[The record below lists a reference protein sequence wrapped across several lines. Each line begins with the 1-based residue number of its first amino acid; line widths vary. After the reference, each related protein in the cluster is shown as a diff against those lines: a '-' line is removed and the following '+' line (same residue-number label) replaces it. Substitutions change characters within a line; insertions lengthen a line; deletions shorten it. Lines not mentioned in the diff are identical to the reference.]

1 MRQMK
6 AEFIR
11 EAYHSYMILEPEG
24 NQTGGFEEQMLVN
37 QKSEYLL
44 RFHPQETDGVRKYY
58 YEITGMMD
66 FVSCVNRRPVSCQL
80 LKGMIRSILGVCD
93 AVNEYLLD
101 PEGLLL
107 LPDKIYMDAEA
118 GGMHFAYL
126 PGYQSDFVRGLQEL
140 SECMLSAADHTD
152 RECVMLVYEFY
163 RIVREPD
170 FAAASIR
177 NLLKEEKKEE
187 AQQQH
192 PPVRETAAEIRRS
205 ESEEELAGEEEIPG
219 ERNPGRIIVYILGG
233 GICLA
238 AALAYRFGWLREA
251 AAFLGVGEKYILAG
265 ILFLSGIV
273 LFAAMKLL
281 RHRKEAYERAED
293 PHCLQP
299 EEDFWKEADFP
310 GGHYEY
316 MDDSEYD
323 SDHTVVL
330 TAGKGMRLSSMNKS
344 IAADL
349 VVCEFPSIVGVKAPE
364 AQTVLPCQGIS
375 RKHAL
380 LEQEAGRYYLSDL
393 GSTNGTWLNGERLL
407 PNEKKVLVNED
418 LITFADVRFMFFSAG
433 FSPDGTG

>member
-1 MRQMK
+1 MLRMK
-6 AEFIR
+6 AEFSR
-11 EAYHSYMILEPEG
+11 EAYHSYMILEPE
-24 NQTGGFEEQMLVN
+24 NITKDCFEERMLVN

-44 RFHPQETDGVRKYY
+44 RFHPQETDGIRKYY

-66 FVSCVNRRPVSCQL
+66 FVSCVNRRPVSCRV
-80 LKGMIRSILGVCD
+80 LKGMIRSVLGVCE

-118 GGMHFAYL
+118 EGMHFAYL
-126 PGYQSDFVRGLQEL
+126 PGYKSDFLQGLQEL

-163 RIVREPD
+163 RIVRESD
-170 FAAASIR
+170 FSAASIR
-177 NLLKEEKKEE
+177 KLLKDEKKEE
-187 AQQQH
+187 TEAQPLFVH
-192 PPVRETAAEIRRS
+192 ETAAVSRRN
-205 ESEEELAGEEEIPG
+205 EWEEDSAEQEKTTG
-219 ERNPGRIIVYILGG
+219 GRKQGWIVYYVSGG

-238 AALAYRFGWLREA
+238 AALAYRFGWLRGA
-251 AAFLGVGEKYILAG
+251 AASLEIEEKYILAG
-265 ILFLSGIV
+265 ILFLSGAA
-273 LFAAMKLL
+273 LFAVMKLS
-281 RHRKEAYERAED
+281 RHRKETIERAED
-293 PHCLQP
+293 PYCLQP
-299 EEDFWKEADFP
+299 EEDFWKKADFP

-316 MDDSEYD
+316 LDDSEDD

-330 TAGKGMRLSSMNKS
+330 TAGKGVRLSSMNKA

-349 VVCEFPSIVGVKAPE
+349 AVCEFPSILGAKAPE

-380 LEQEAGRYYLSDL
+380 LEQEAGRYYISDL
-393 GSTNGTWLNGERLL
+393 ASTNGTWLNGERLV

-433 FSPDGTG
+433 FSPDDKG

>member
-1 MRQMK
+1 MLRMK
-6 AEFIR
+6 AEFSR
-11 EAYHSYMILEPEG
+11 EAYHSYMILEPE
-24 NQTGGFEEQMLVN
+24 NITKDCFEERMLVN

-66 FVSCVNRRPVSCQL
+66 FVSCVNRRPVSCRV
-80 LKGMIRSILGVCD
+80 LKGMIRSVLGVCE

-118 GGMHFAYL
+118 EGMHFAYL
-126 PGYQSDFVRGLQEL
+126 PGYKSDFLQGLQEL

-163 RIVREPD
+163 RIVRESD
-170 FAAASIR
+170 FSAASGV
-177 NLLKEEKKEE
+177 ND
-187 AQQQH
+187 
-192 PPVRETAAEIRRS
+192 
-205 ESEEELAGEEEIPG
+205 
-219 ERNPGRIIVYILGG
+219 
-233 GICLA
+233 CLA
-238 AALAYRFGWLREA
+238 AALAYRFGWLRGA
-251 AAFLGVGEKYILAG
+251 AASLEIEEKYILAG
-265 ILFLSGIV
+265 ILFLSGAA
-273 LFAAMKLL
+273 LFAVMKLS
-281 RHRKEAYERAED
+281 RHRKETIERAED
-293 PHCLQP
+293 PYCLQP
-299 EEDFWKEADFP
+299 EEDFWKKADFP

-316 MDDSEYD
+316 LDDSEDD

-330 TAGKGMRLSSMNKS
+330 TAGKGVRLSSMNKA

-349 VVCEFPSIVGVKAPE
+349 AVCEFPSILGAKAPE

-380 LEQEAGRYYLSDL
+380 LEQEAGRYYISDL
-393 GSTNGTWLNGERLL
+393 ASTNGTWLNGERLV

-433 FSPDGTG
+433 FSPDDKG

>member
-1 MRQMK
+1 MK
-6 AEFIR
+6 AEFSR
-11 EAYHSYMILEPEG
+11 EAYHSYMILEPED
-24 NQTGGFEEQMLVN
+24 TTKGGFEEQMLVN

-66 FVSCVNRRPVSCQL
+66 FVSCVNRRPVSCRV
-80 LKGMIRSILGVCD
+80 LKGMIQSILGVCD

-107 LPDKIYMDAEA
+107 QPDKIYMDAEA
-118 GGMHFAYL
+118 EGMHFAYL
-126 PGYQSDFVRGLQEL
+126 PGYQSDFLQGLQEL

-177 NLLKEEKKEE
+177 KLLKEGKQEE
-187 AQQQH
+187 VYTVH
-192 PPVRETAAEIRRS
+192 PPVREPVRESSRNEADEDLAERKEKS
-205 ESEEELAGEEEIPG
+205 G
-219 ERNPGRIIVYILGG
+219 ERISGRIIFYVSGG

-238 AALAYRFGWLREA
+238 AALVYRFGWLRGA
-251 AAFLGVGEKYILAG
+251 ASFLGVGEKYIMAG
-265 ILFLSGIV
+265 ILLFSGTV

-281 RHRKEAYERAED
+281 QNRKEADKRAED

-299 EEDFWKEADFP
+299 EEDFWKETDFP

-316 MDDSEYD
+316 LDDSDYD

-330 TAGKGMRLSSMNKS
+330 TPGKGVRLTSMNKA

-349 VVCEFPSIVGVKAPE
+349 AVCEFPSILGAMAPE
-364 AQTVLPCQGIS
+364 AQVLLPYEGIS

-380 LEQEAGRYYLSDL
+380 LEQEAGRYYISDL
-393 GSTNGTWLNGERLL
+393 DSTNGTWLNGERLV

-418 LITFADVRFMFFSAG
+418 QITFADVRFMFFSAG
-433 FSPDGTG
+433 FSPDDK

>member
-6 AEFIR
+6 AEFSR

-24 NQTGGFEEQMLVN
+24 DKKGSFEEQMLVN
-37 QKSEYLL
+37 QTSEYLL
-44 RFHPQETDGVRKYY
+44 HFHPQETDGVRKYF

-66 FVSCVNRRPVSCQL
+66 FVSCVNRKPVSCQT
-80 LKGMIRSILGVCD
+80 LKGMIRSILGVCG
-93 AVNEYLLD
+93 AVSEYLLA

-107 LPDKIYMDAEA
+107 LPDRIYMDID
-118 GGMHFAYL
+118 GGRMHFVYL
-126 PGYQSDFVRGLQEL
+126 PGYQADFLQGMREL

-170 FAAASIR
+170 FTAASLER
-177 NLLKEEKKEE
+177 LLEDENKGNLQMQPLPREREAEKNSRKEPAQEPQREE
-187 AQQQH
+187 TEQK
-192 PPVRETAAEIRRS
+192 
-205 ESEEELAGEEEIPG
+205 
-219 ERNPGRIIVYILGG
+219 ERNIGRFICYGLGG

-238 AALAYRFGWLREA
+238 AALAYRFGWLSGA
-251 AAFLGVGEKYILAG
+251 ADYLHIGEKYILAG
-265 ILFLSGIV
+265 ILLGFGAGMFGV
-273 LFAAMKLL
+273 MRLL
-281 RHRKEAYERAED
+281 QYRRETQQWAQD

-299 EEDFWKEADFP
+299 EEEFWKEEDFP
-310 GGHYEY
+310 GGHYEFN
-316 MDDSEYD
+316 DESEYD

-330 TAGKGMRLSSMNKS
+330 TAGNGVRLCSMNKS

-349 VVCEFPSIVGVKAPE
+349 VICEFPAMIGAKAPE
-364 AQTVLPCQGIS
+364 AQTVLPCPGIS

-393 GSTNGTWLNGERLL
+393 DSTNGTWLNGQRLR

-418 LITFADVRFMFFSAG
+418 LITFADVRFMFFAAG
-433 FSPDGTG
+433 LSPDDT

>member
-1 MRQMK
+1 MK
-6 AEFIR
+6 AEYSR

-24 NQTGGFEEQMLVN
+24 DQSGSFEEQMLVN
-37 QKSEYLL
+37 QTSEYLL
-44 RFHPQETDGVRKYY
+44 RFHPQETDGIRKYY

-66 FVSCVNRRPVSCQL
+66 FVSCVNRRPVSCRV

-101 PEGLLL
+101 PDGLLL
-107 LPDKIYMDAEA
+107 LPDRIYMDADVEV
-118 GGMHFAYL
+118 MHFAYL
-126 PGYQSDFVRGLQEL
+126 PGGRSDFMRGLQEL
-140 SECMLSAADHTD
+140 SECILSAADHTD
-152 RECVMLVYEFY
+152 RECVILVYEFY

-170 FAAASIR
+170 FTAASIR
-177 NLLKEEKKEE
+177 KLLKEEQKEEEHSQSTIVKEPAEERHRDEPDEEPVQKEE
-187 AQQQH
+187 AS
-192 PPVRETAAEIRRS
+192 RKS
-205 ESEEELAGEEEIPG
+205 NL
-219 ERNPGRIIVYILGG
+219 GRILFYILGG
-233 GICLA
+233 AICLT
-238 AALAYRFGWLREA
+238 AALAYRFGWLKETA
-251 AAFLGVGEKYILAG
+251 ALLGIEEKYILAG
-265 ILFLSGIV
+265 ILFLSGTA
-273 LFAAMKLL
+273 LFAGMKLC
-281 RHRKEAYERAED
+281 RYRKEAYERAED

-299 EEDFWKEADFP
+299 EEEFWKETDFP

-316 MDDSEYD
+316 LDDSEYD

-330 TAGKGMRLSSMNKS
+330 TAGKGIRLSSMNKS
-344 IAADL
+344 IASDL
-349 VVCEFPSIVGVKAPE
+349 VICEFPSILGSKVTE

-433 FSPDGTG
+433 LSPDGR